1 MRPLG
6 ADELRALALFAE
18 GRSAEELSAE
28 LGVSKSTAVYYLRV
42 AARKLGAR
50 NQVHAVAIVVRM
62 GLVDPS
68 RGGEKLLGAR

>member
-68 RGGEKLLGAR
+68 RGGEKFLGAR